1 MQRFESIEQAHQ
13 DSRTNLP
20 ARCGVGEFS
29 VGKPVRSQ
37 FFVA

>member
-1 MQRFESIEQAHQ
+1 VTRRQDGQ